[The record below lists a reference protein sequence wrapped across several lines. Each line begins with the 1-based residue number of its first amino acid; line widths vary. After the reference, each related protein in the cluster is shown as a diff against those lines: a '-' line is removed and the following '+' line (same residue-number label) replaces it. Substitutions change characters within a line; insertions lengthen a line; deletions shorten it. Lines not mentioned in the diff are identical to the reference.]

1 LPLVFR
7 LLRVF
12 TIESQLL
19 QARVFSR
26 SEHSVS
32 RAGISEAALKVL
44 YKLKDAGFRACLV
57 GGGVRDLLL
66 GREPKDFDVATD
78 AHPEQIRELFR
89 SARIIGRRFRLVHVR
104 FGREVI
110 EVATFRA
117 PHETDNG
124 MVAEDGRILRD
135 NEYGS
140 IETDAMRRDFTVN
153 ALYYDIS
160 NFSVI
165 DYANGVEDLRAGRL
179 RLIGDPEVRFREDP
193 VRMLRAVRFSAKL
206 GFRIDDEVEEAIY
219 RLGSLLEGIS
229 PARMFDETLK
239 LFHGGSALQ
248 TFEALRHYDLYR
260 YLFPMTDEVLA
271 HEEQGFPDMFVAN
284 ALKNTD
290 ERINEGKPVT
300 PAFLFAVMLWEPVR
314 HRLQDIMAE
323 EDIPEAQALQIA
335 SSQVLSEQA
344 RSIGIP
350 RRFSLP
356 MRDIWHIQPRFH
368 FRRGKRPLKLL
379 THPKF
384 RAAYDF
390 LCLRAHSGEDLQ
402 EECEWWTEFQTKGEA
417 EQKQSVAVKKK
428 RSRRRPRN
436 RKSHD

>member
-1 LPLVFR
+1 M
-7 LLRVF
+7 
-12 TIESQLL
+12 
-19 QARVFSR
+19 
-26 SEHSVS
+26 
-32 RAGISEAALKVL
+32 
-44 YKLKDAGFRACLV
+44 
-57 GGGVRDLLL
+57 
-66 GREPKDFDVATD
+66 
-78 AHPEQIRELFR
+78 
-89 SARIIGRRFRLVHVR
+89 
-104 FGREVI
+104 
-110 EVATFRA
+110 ATFRA
-117 PHETDNG
+117 PHDTDA

-160 NFSVI
+160 DFSVI
-165 DYANGVEDLRAGRL
+165 DYANGVEDLRSGRL

-206 GFRIDDEVEEAIY
+206 GFRIDPEVEKAIY
-219 RLGSLLEGIS
+219 EYGYLLEGIS

-314 HRLQDIMAE
+314 HRMQDIMVDE
-323 EDIPEAQALQIA
+323 EMPEAQALQIA
-335 SSQVLSEQA
+335 SSQVLTEQA

-350 RRFSLP
+350 KRFSLP
-356 MRDIWHIQPRFH
+356 MREIWHLQPRFH
-368 FRRGKRPLKLL
+368 FRRGKRPLRLL
-379 THPKF
+379 THPRF

-390 LCLRAHSGEDLQ
+390 LCLRARSGEDLQ
-402 EECEWWTEFQTKGEA
+402 SECAWWTEFQEQGEV
-417 EQKQSVAVKKK
+417 EQKKAVAPGKK
-428 RSRRRPRN
+428 RSRRRPRK
-436 RKSHD
+436 RKPS